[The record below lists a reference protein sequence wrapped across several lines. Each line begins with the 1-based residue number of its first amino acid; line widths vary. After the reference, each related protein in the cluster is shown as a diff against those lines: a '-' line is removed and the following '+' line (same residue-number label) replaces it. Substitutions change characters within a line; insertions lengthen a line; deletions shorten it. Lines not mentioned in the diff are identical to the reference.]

1 MANQQRKNA
10 LIQRKKEKQKY
21 RSCWILYT
29 VLGSIIIP
37 GMVIL
42 FKAIQGYTIRSSDVM
57 ADYVLM
63 VYALLINLFWCG
75 IANLFKK
82 EKSKVVASSIF
93 AFFAIIFSVGTYF
106 SYLSLTSSTDMTA
119 NDRWFWILLCAMTVV
134 WVVDLTLHSKIEKD
148 SFEP

>member
-106 SYLSLTSSTDMTA
+106 SYLSPTSTTDMTA

>member
-1 MANQQRKNA
+1 MANQQRK
-10 LIQRKKEKQKY
+10 KEKRKY

-63 VYALLINLFWCG
+63 VYALLINLLWCG
-75 IANLFKK
+75 IADLFKTQYLP
-82 EKSKVVASSIF
+82 
-93 AFFAIIFSVGTYF
+93 IIFSIGTYF
-106 SYLSLTSSTDMTA
+106 SYFSPTSTTDMTA
-119 NDRWFWILLCAMTVV
+119 DDRWFWILFCAVTAV

-148 SFEP
+148 AFEP

>member
-1 MANQQRKNA
+1 MANQQRK
-10 LIQRKKEKQKY
+10 KEKRKY

-106 SYLSLTSSTDMTA
+106 SYLSPTSTTDMTA

>member
-1 MANQQRKNA
+1 MANQQRKKA
-10 LIQRKKEKQKY
+10 LIQRKKEKQKN

-106 SYLSLTSSTDMTA
+106 SYLSPTSTTDMTA

>member
-1 MANQQRKNA
+1 MANQQRK
-10 LIQRKKEKQKY
+10 KEKRKY
-21 RSCWILYT
+21 SSCWILYT

-63 VYALLINLFWCG
+63 VYALLINLLWCG
-75 IANLFKK
+75 IADLFKK
-82 EKSKVVASSIF
+82 EKSNVVASSIF
-93 AFFAIIFSVGTYF
+93 AIFAIILSVGTYF
-106 SYLSLTSSTDMTA
+106 SYFSPTSTTDMTA
-119 NDRWFWILLCAMTVV
+119 DNKWFWILLCAVTIV

-148 SFEP
+148 AFEP